1 MLAGPIFF
9 FLGSACRLVVQPALQ
24 SVMIDPDLK
33 SYRLL
38 SIVRFLELSLQR
50 TQQHGL
56 RLVDSVPKGKGEST
70 ASGL

>member
-38 SIVRFLELSLQR
+38 SLQR